1 MEKGAKIFVAGH
13 NGMVGSAIMR
23 RLTSHGFTNLT
34 VRTSSELDL
43 RNQIAVADFFE
54 QELPEYVFL
63 AAARVGGI
71 IANSVYGAEFLYDNL
86 MIQSNVIHQSYL
98 NKVRKLLF
106 LGSSCIYPKMAPQPL
121 KEEFLLSGY
130 LESSNEPYAVAKIA
144 GIKLCENYRRQ
155 YGCDFVSVM
164 PANLYGPN
172 DNYDLTN
179 SHVIPALLRK
189 FVEAKSS
196 RSDHVVVWG
205 SGMPRREFLHVD
217 DLAEACL
224 FVMDHYS
231 QDLFLNVGTGS
242 DLTIKELAL
251 LIKELVE
258 FEGEIEFDTSRPDGT
273 PRKLLDTTRL
283 NKLGWT
289 SSISL
294 REGLLS
300 VLKGGFGR
308 QIQAQRTLP

>member
-1 MEKGAKIFVAGH
+1 
-13 NGMVGSAIMR
+13 
-23 RLTSHGFTNLT
+23 
-34 VRTSSELDL
+34 
-43 RNQIAVADFFE
+43 
-54 QELPEYVFL
+54 
-63 AAARVGGI
+63 
-71 IANSVYGAEFLYDNL
+71 
-86 MIQSNVIHQSYL
+86 
-98 NKVRKLLF
+98 
-106 LGSSCIYPKMAPQPL
+106 
-121 KEEFLLSGY
+121 
-130 LESSNEPYAVAKIA
+130 
-144 GIKLCENYRRQ
+144 
-155 YGCDFVSVM
+155 
-164 PANLYGPN
+164 
-172 DNYDLTN
+172 
-179 SHVIPALLRK
+179 
-189 FVEAKSS
+189 
-196 RSDHVVVWG
+196 
-205 SGMPRREFLHVD
+205 MPRREFLHVD